1 MKTKTILIL
10 GGYGGTGRVISR
22 MLLKETDVDII
33 IAGRHINKA
42 EELASQLIKEF
53 PSKRVLARYADAS
66 DYESLVAAFKVVS
79 MVIVAS
85 TTTRYVKQVAQAA
98 IDVGIDYL
106 DIHYQQNTVPILN
119 ALTSSIKEAG
129 RCFITQAGFHPGLP
143 SVFVRY
149 AAPNFDRYKKA
160 VISTAMNTRIENT
173 ESVYEILDEIGD
185 WKADIFKDGKWKR
198 ADYKDVNKVD
208 FGPPFGVRS
217 CYPLQMEE
225 IRPLPEMFGLNEV
238 GVYVAGFNW
247 FVDSIVFP
255 LASILF
261 KIRKGLGRH
270 FVASLM
276 VRGINSFSSSQ
287 QGVSFVLEAEGEKE
301 GKPVK
306 VRLVAEY
313 NDVYYFTA
321 IPVVACIAQYLDG
334 SIAKPGLWMMGHVV
348 DPVRLMDDMERMG
361 IKIQMEVTEGDRN
374 TKGGI

>member
-10 GGYGGTGRVISR
+10 GGYGGTGRGISR
-22 MLLKETDVDII
+22 LLLKETDVDII
-33 IAGRHINKA
+33 IAGRRINKA

-66 DYESLVAAFKVVS
+66 DYESLVAAFKGVS

-85 TTTRYVKQVAQAA
+85 TTTQYVKQVAQAA
-98 IDVGIDYL
+98 IDAGIDYL

-119 ALTSSIKEAG
+119 ALAPSIKEAS

-149 AAPNFDRYKKA
+149 AAPTFDRYKKA
-160 VISTAMNTRIENT
+160 VISTAINTRIEKP
-173 ESVYEILDEIGD
+173 ESVYEIVDEIGD
-185 WKADIFKDGKWKR
+185 WKADIFKYGKWKR
-198 ADYKDVNKVD
+198 ADYKDANKVD

-276 VRGINSFSSSQ
+276 VRGINNFSSSQ
-287 QGVSFVLEAEGEKE
+287 QCVSFVLEAEGENE
-301 GKPVK
+301 GKPVN
-306 VRLVAEY
+306 VRLTAEY
-313 NDVYYFTA
+313 NDAYYFTA

-348 DPVRLMDDMERMG
+348 DPVRLMNDMERMG
-361 IKIQMEVTEGDRN
+361 IKIQMEVTEGNRN